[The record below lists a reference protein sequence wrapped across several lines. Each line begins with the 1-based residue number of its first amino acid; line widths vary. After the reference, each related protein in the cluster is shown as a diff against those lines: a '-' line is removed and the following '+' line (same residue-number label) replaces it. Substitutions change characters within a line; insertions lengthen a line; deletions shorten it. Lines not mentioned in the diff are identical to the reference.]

1 MCKKI
6 LIIFLTALLLNVN
19 FPRVIFSQVGE
30 IEEEIAQHPP
40 EMRSTPEEDI
50 PVQTVKKGWPA
61 WVWVGLGVL
70 AVGAAVGIA
79 AGAGGGGGGGGSSNT
94 SPSSTA
100 SGSKGNVAVGW

>member
-6 LIIFLTALLLNVN
+6 LIIFLSALLLNVN
-19 FPRVIFSQVGE
+19 FPRVTFSQVGE
-30 IEEEIAQHPP
+30 IQDLP

-50 PVQTVKKGWPA
+50 PVETVKKGWPA

-79 AGAGGGGGGGGSSNT
+79 AGAGGGGGGSSNT
-94 SPSSTA
+94 SPSSA
-100 SGSKGNVAVGW
+100 GSDNKGSVAVGW

>member
-30 IEEEIAQHPP
+30 IEEEITQHPP

-50 PVQTVKKGWPA
+50 PVEH
-61 WVWVGLGVL
+61 
-70 AVGAAVGIA
+70 
-79 AGAGGGGGGGGSSNT
+79 
-94 SPSSTA
+94 
-100 SGSKGNVAVGW
+100 

>member
-6 LIIFLTALLLNVN
+6 LIIVLTALLLNVN
-19 FPRVIFSQVGE
+19 FPRVTFSQVGE

-50 PVQTVKKGWPA
+50 PVETVKKGWPA

-70 AVGAAVGIA
+70 AVAAAVGIA